1 MTIAYSTDLEK
12 DSMVH
17 LFFLSFSPKYILIF
31 FKKIYSADY
40 QEGT

>member
-31 FKKIYSADY
+31 
-40 QEGT
+40 